1 MSDRD
6 GTMPYQA
13 SSEDTTIIQADD
25 NANPHRYIAC
35 IEEPLDVLL
44 RSNPDLRVR
53 VHPRYKPEKSADSS
67 VAGSNQSVASGFVA
81 TSHPT
86 EDLTNFVVQT
96 STETENQH
104 AKEKT
109 RDKHLQLIIRELKD
123 HIDKSLENAREQ
135 SRGDIENVLVALLQE
150 SGKRTAAEGRLNA
163 HLFLLSE
170 TMVAMELKLL
180 RLEAKVE
187 GREAAQRTRR
197 IPTIGEIPRQQPPNI
212 ISSTA
217 SMASGVTQP
226 SMLGDL
232 EDYFDE
238 KDEQTG
244 HDDSVSDSTPPQGSR
259 PIIAGVSL
267 DEILLSPM
275 IGETDATSTRA
286 TRGGGDANSSM
297 ATSVTSST
305 LASTTVTARG
315 TSTAGEE
322 NRSTRSRSQSPLTVQ
337 SFQGGDGDHPVS
349 VAGSIGA
356 SIVTNA
362 AVAPGSRFTSR
373 PRSALSNRVVS
384 FEVDM
389 ANPQA
394 QIANEAGDSIT
405 MPDELDNLSEV
416 AESFSTNSRLW
427 REEYEARLDALQKR
441 LNAGE

>member
-13 SSEDTTIIQADD
+13 SSEDTPIIQADD

-187 GREAAQRTRR
+187 GREAAQRTPR

-244 HDDSVSDSTPPQGSR
+244 HDDSVSDSSKCESQ
-259 PIIAGVSL
+259 
-267 DEILLSPM
+267 LLHHS
-275 IGETDATSTRA
+275 
-286 TRGGGDANSSM
+286 
-297 ATSVTSST
+297 
-305 LASTTVTARG
+305 
-315 TSTAGEE
+315 
-322 NRSTRSRSQSPLTVQ
+322 
-337 SFQGGDGDHPVS
+337 
-349 VAGSIGA
+349 
-356 SIVTNA
+356 
-362 AVAPGSRFTSR
+362 
-373 PRSALSNRVVS
+373 
-384 FEVDM
+384 
-389 ANPQA
+389 
-394 QIANEAGDSIT
+394 
-405 MPDELDNLSEV
+405 
-416 AESFSTNSRLW
+416 
-427 REEYEARLDALQKR
+427 
-441 LNAGE
+441 